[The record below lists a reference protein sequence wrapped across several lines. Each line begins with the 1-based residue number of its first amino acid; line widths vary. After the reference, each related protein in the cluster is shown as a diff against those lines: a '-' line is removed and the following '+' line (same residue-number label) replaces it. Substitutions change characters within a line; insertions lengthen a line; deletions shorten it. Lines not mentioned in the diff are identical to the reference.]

1 MTIARGSDA
10 GASFI
15 EVVAAVAVFAMVA
28 IGLSPALLSAR
39 KIADL
44 GKDQSI
50 ATALA
55 QDKIEQIRQLPAASV
70 TNGSDGP
77 LQPNGSANGI
87 FTRSWTVTANQPR
100 TGVDLVD
107 VAVTWRERTGTGEIH
122 LTTLVPQ

>member
-1 MTIARGSDA
+1 MRLVRSQS

-15 EVVAAVAVFAMVA
+15 EVVTAVGLFAMVA

-39 KIADL
+39 KVADL

-55 QDKIEQIRQLPAASV
+55 QDKIEQIRQAASV
-70 TNGSDGP
+70 SNGSDGP

-87 FTRSWTVTANQPR
+87 YSRNWTVAANSPAV
-100 TGVDLVD
+100 GVNRVD
-107 VAVTWRERTGTGEIH
+107 VTVSWRERTSTSNQAIT
-122 LTTLVPQ
+122 LVTLVPQ

>member
-1 MTIARGSDA
+1 MKSTHSQS

-15 EVVAAVAVFAMVA
+15 EVVAAVGLFAMVA

-39 KIADL
+39 KVADL

-55 QDKIEQIRQLPAASV
+55 QDKIEQVRQAASV
-70 TNGSDGP
+70 ATGSDGP

-87 FTRSWTVTANQPR
+87 FFRNWTVTANSPVV
-100 TGVDLVD
+100 GVNRVD
-107 VAVTWRERTGTGEIH
+107 VRVSWRERTSTSDQAIT
-122 LTTLVPQ
+122 LVTLVPQ

>member
-1 MTIARGSDA
+1 MTIAPGSDA

-55 QDKIEQIRQLPAASV
+55 QDKIEQIRQLPS
-70 TNGSDGP
+70 
-77 LQPNGSANGI
+77 
-87 FTRSWTVTANQPR
+87 
-100 TGVDLVD
+100 TGY
-107 VAVTWRERTGTGEIH
+107 
-122 LTTLVPQ
+122 

>member
-1 MTIARGSDA
+1 MMRVVRSQS

-15 EVVAAVAVFAMVA
+15 EVVTAVGLFALVA

-39 KIADL
+39 KVADL

-55 QDKIEQIRQLPAASV
+55 QDKIEQIRQAASV
-70 TNGSDGP
+70 SNDSDGP

-87 FTRSWTVTANQPR
+87 FSRNWTVTADSP
-100 TGVDLVD
+100 TVGVNRVD
-107 VAVTWRERTGTGEIH
+107 VTVSWRERTSTSNQAIT
-122 LTTLVPQ
+122 LVTLVPQ